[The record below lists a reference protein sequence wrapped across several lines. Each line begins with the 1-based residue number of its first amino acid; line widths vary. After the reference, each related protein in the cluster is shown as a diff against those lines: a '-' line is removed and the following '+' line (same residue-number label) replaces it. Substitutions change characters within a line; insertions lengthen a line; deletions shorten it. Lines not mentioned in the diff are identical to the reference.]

1 MPFLGFASNFLWV
14 LVLGLL
20 GPAVPAI
27 RADLGIGYTRAGLF
41 FTLLSLGSL
50 FGTFLGGLAS
60 DSLPRKTLFAGIA
73 LLLSL
78 GLVGVALAPSYA
90 WILAAI
96 FILSL
101 FGSPAGVVGQSIL
114 LDLYPERR
122 ARLLSLQT
130 MFASVG
136 SLAAPLLVSVN
147 VTSERAWRWR
157 WAFAQAAGLALLLFL
172 GILLARLP
180 AVRPGGRP
188 RGALGRVLGSRRVW
202 LAAALI
208 FFSVAPDLGFSFWL
222 AEHFRTEL
230 GVSLRL
236 SSAVVSVFLIGMIG
250 GRLATSRLVKVRPPR
265 RIVQGGL
272 GLALVSLAVFLAAP
286 WIAVKLAAILTYGL
300 GVSPVFPLL
309 MAGGTESFPDCPG
322 VASGVLFAS
331 VSLGGMLFPFLLGAA
346 ASCVGIRG
354 AYLIVAGVLAGL
366 LAAVSLARRRLF
378 SPAGA

>member
-73 LLLSL
+73 LLLAM

-96 FILSL
+96 FVLSL

-172 GILLARLP
+172 GILLTRLP
-180 AVRPGGRP
+180 AMRPGGRP
-188 RGALGRVLGSRRVW
+188 RGALGRVLGSRQVW

-236 SSAVVSVFLIGMIG
+236 SSAVVSMFLIGMIG

-286 WIAVKLAAILTYGL
+286 WIPVKLAAILTYGL

-346 ASCVGIRG
+346 ASSVGIRG

>member
-73 LLLSL
+73 LLLAM

-96 FILSL
+96 FVLSL

-172 GILLARLP
+172 GILLTRLP
-180 AVRPGGRP
+180 AMRPGGRP
-188 RGALGRVLGSRRVW
+188 RGALGRVLGSRQVW

-208 FFSVAPDLGFSFWL
+208 FFSVAPD
-222 AEHFRTEL
+222 
-230 GVSLRL
+230 
-236 SSAVVSVFLIGMIG
+236 
-250 GRLATSRLVKVRPPR
+250 
-265 RIVQGGL
+265 
-272 GLALVSLAVFLAAP
+272 SLAA
-286 WIAVKLAAILTYGL
+286 
-300 GVSPVFPLL
+300 
-309 MAGGTESFPDCPG
+309 DCF
-322 VASGVLFAS
+322 SGS
-331 VSLGGMLFPFLLGAA
+331 
-346 ASCVGIRG
+346 
-354 AYLIVAGVLAGL
+354 
-366 LAAVSLARRRLF
+366 
-378 SPAGA
+378 

>member
-73 LLLSL
+73 LLLAM

-96 FILSL
+96 FVLSL

-172 GILLARLP
+172 GILLTRLP
-180 AVRPGGRP
+180 AMRPGGRP
-188 RGALGRVLGSRRVW
+188 RGALGRVLGSRQVW

-286 WIAVKLAAILTYGL
+286 WIPVKLAAILAYGL

>member
-286 WIAVKLAAILTYGL
+286 WIAVKLAAILAYGL

-346 ASCVGIRG
+346 ASGVGIRG